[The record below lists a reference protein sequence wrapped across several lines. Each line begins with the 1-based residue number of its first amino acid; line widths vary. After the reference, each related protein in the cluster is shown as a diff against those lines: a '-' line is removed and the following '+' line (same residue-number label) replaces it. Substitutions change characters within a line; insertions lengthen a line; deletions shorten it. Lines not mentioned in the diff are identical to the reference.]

1 MKFTLKQ
8 FLTNPT
14 GDTGN
19 YTGSNQLIKQTLNT
33 NYINLIQKAGKFEV
47 NISKIKNSY
56 FYHVKVP
63 SDTYLKELY
72 YDVVIKFSPNDEKS
86 IDFSNISNYNIT
98 FFSNSP
104 SFMYM
109 YTYLYN
115 KNNLLI
121 PELNTKYSKIAL
133 TQKPNIKNP
142 KTTLGYEKSIYYAL
156 LFIKDMGIFNKS
168 QIDSNLTNKFKISE
182 IKTQEQKDLEY
193 KRMKSLKSALK
204 KKTNNKT
211 TIKKKGKVTVNN
223 KSKKKKVSNSKIIK
237 PKKSIK

>member
-19 YTGSNQLIKQTLNT
+19 YTGSNQLIKQTLNN
-33 NYINLIQKAGKFEV
+33 NYLKLLQKVGKFEL
-47 NISKIKNSY
+47 NISKIKDSY

-72 YDVVIKFSPNDEKS
+72 YDVVIKFSPDKKNIE
-86 IDFSNISNYNIT
+86 FSSISNYTIT

-142 KTTLGYEKSIYYAL
+142 KTTLGYEKSLYYAL
-156 LFIKDMGIFNKS
+156 LFIKDTGMFNKS
-168 QIDSNLTNKFKISE
+168 QIDLNLNNKFKISE

-204 KKTNNKT
+204 KKNNKGSK
-211 TIKKKGKVTVNN
+211 IKKKGVTVNN
-223 KSKKKKVSNSKIIK
+223 KSKKKKSNSKVIK